1 LVLLL
6 PLLCLLAV
14 VGAKLLEDIHARAA
28 TAADAP
34 LGVFLFEQ
42 EEKEEEE
49 EDVVV
54 EEVVVVKQNCL
65 IVFLIMGGKGRQ
77 KEKNCKGCFWLFFA
91 LSPLSVFF
99 VFFLSF
105 SRPVVRLLLF
115 CSLSSAFLSV
125 CLSLSL
131 SLFGA
136 EELTLDRFIR
146 RDFFFPL
153 SSVFSALF
161 PSQTLP
167 REIYISAH
175 IERSFSSAR
184 V

>member
-6 PLLCLLAV
+6 PLRLLAV

-42 EEKEEEE
+42 EEKEEEV

-91 LSPLSVFF
+91 LCSLCFFCFLS
-99 VFFLSF
+99 FFLSPR
-105 SRPVVRLLLF
+105 RPSASFLLSF
-115 CSLSSAFLSV
+115 KCFSV
-125 CLSLSL
+125 CLSVSLSL